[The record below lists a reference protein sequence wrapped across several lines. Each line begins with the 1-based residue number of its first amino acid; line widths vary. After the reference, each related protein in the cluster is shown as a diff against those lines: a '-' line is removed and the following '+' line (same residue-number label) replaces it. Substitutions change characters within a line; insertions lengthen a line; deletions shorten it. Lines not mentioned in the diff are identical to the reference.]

1 MAKIEGQYR
10 PARRVRPAVAAVALL
25 GLVVAACGG
34 GGGGGGGDGD
44 ELYTMR
50 VSFANETDAEATL
63 ALNDAN
69 PVTVESC
76 KGGIFTWEM
85 PLEDWIFTING
96 ETAIDSLEYEFNQLD
111 NDVAARLWLHEDGSI
126 ELESFQPGSN
136 ITAPA
141 AIAICT

>member
-34 GGGGGGGDGD
+34 GGGGGGGGD

-69 PVTVESC
+69 PQVVESC

-85 PLEDWIFTING
+85 PAEDWIFTING

>member
-1 MAKIEGQYR
+1 MAKIEGLNR
-10 PARRVRPAVAAVALL
+10 PARRVRPAVAAIALL
-25 GLVVAACGG
+25 GLVIAACGG
-34 GGGGGGGDGD
+34 GGGGGGGD

-63 ALNDAN
+63 ALNDGN
-69 PVTVESC
+69 PQTVESC

-85 PLEDWIFTING
+85 PLEDWIFTVNG
-96 ETAIDSLEYEFNQLD
+96 ETAIDSLEYQPNQLD
-111 NDVAARLWLHEDGSI
+111 QDVAARLWLHEDGSI

>member
-1 MAKIEGQYR
+1 MAKIEGQYPPSTRAR
-10 PARRVRPAVAAVALL
+10 PAIAAVVLL

-34 GGGGGGGDGD
+34 GGGGGGGD
-44 ELYTMR
+44 ELFTLR

-63 ALNDAN
+63 ALNDGN
-69 PVTVESC
+69 PQVVESC

-85 PLEDWIFTING
+85 PIEDWILTVNG
-96 ETAIDSLEYEFNQLD
+96 ETAIDSLEYQPNELD
-111 NDVAARLWLHEDGSI
+111 QDVAARLWLHDDGSV